1 MENKE
6 YKLREEI
13 KNFQIKTYI
22 CDINI
27 YSDNINQPLVLCKG
41 NVDIK
46 DNGSSVMISDIIE
59 SKGTNRI
66 FENGNI
72 VVSNYNVISSNGVTI
87 VNGREVMDDEIDN
100 IELIIPKKQK
110 NCSIYAKNISG
121 DTSVSDLKLFRFVLE
136 TVGGD
141 ISLKN
146 FDSIHSIIKTVGGD
160 VDIEVLE
167 SMLNY
172 DVDANT
178 LCGDKIQRS
187 IEKESP
193 ILLDCK
199 NYLRINTVSGDIKVL
214 FKGKH

>member
-1 MENKE
+1 M
-6 YKLREEI
+6 L
-13 KNFQIKTYI
+13 
-22 CDINI
+22 I
-27 YSDNINQPLVLCKG
+27 YAIMTIPAILV
-41 NVDIK
+41 
-46 DNGSSVMISDIIE
+46 ISDIIE

-72 VVSNYNVISSNGVTI
+72 VVSNSNVISSNGVTI
-87 VNGREVMDDEIDN
+87 VNGREVTDDEIGN

-110 NCSIYAKNISG
+110 NCSIFANNISG

-146 FDSIHSIIKTVGGD
+146 FDSIHSLIKTVSGD

-199 NYLRINTVSGDIKVL
+199 NYLKINTVSGDIKVL

>member
-6 YKLREEI
+6 YKLREKI
-13 KNFQIKTYI
+13 KNFQIKTSV

-27 YSDNINQPLVLCKG
+27 YSDNIDQPLVLCKG
-41 NVDIK
+41 NVDVK
-46 DNGSSVMISDIIE
+46 DHGSSVMISDIIE
-59 SKGTNRI
+59 
-66 FENGNI
+66 
-72 VVSNYNVISSNGVTI
+72 SNGVTI
-87 VNGREVMDDEIDN
+87 VNGREVMDDEIGN

-110 NCSIYAKNISG
+110 HCSIFANNISG

-141 ISLKN
+141 ISIKN

-160 VDIEVLE
+160 VDIEILE

-172 DVDANT
+172 DVDGNT

-199 NYLRINTVSGDIKVL
+199 NYLSINTVSGDIKVL